1 MHFIKVAEY
10 ILKSDCDT
18 MKKNVT
24 ELNVNKLFNFPFQY
38 EQLMCIL

>member
-18 MKKNVT
+18 MTKNVT
-24 ELNVNKLFNFPFQY
+24 ELNVKKLFNFPFQY
-38 EQLMCIL
+38 EQLMCVL